1 MLAASRAIADGKRSG
16 TAAAL
21 LACTV
26 ETVIRPYGVV
36 LFLFP
41 LVFGRKGNF
50 RKLQVAGTAGV
61 AAAAVLFSLWGMNTL
76 AAPYS
81 EQSLDYTVFTRLGQ
95 GDILGAAGYFFQKL
109 FAACISLWQDYLRPT
124 LYGCADQYTVDAA
137 HGFLR
142 VLLLMAVVLALCIYD
157 AMKKCPIR
165 GKVCALIC
173 AGVIFLA
180 ILVLYNPMQLR
191 RYSAFLCL
199 LLIMVASAEDILAAG
214 VCVPLL
220 ILLMF
225 PARFT
230 AADKLPAYNAVMD
243 QQMQQITQALQRS
256 QSQLEGNE
264 DPWQHTLT
272 FAYGDVHYGYLY
284 ALPAGMGIEFDWN
297 VYVADPE
304 NTIYSR
310 YAIVNHGTE
319 AEARLQ
325 KDGWQVLVSTENEII
340 YERP

>member
-1 MLAASRAIADGKRSG
+1 
-16 TAAAL
+16 
-21 LACTV
+21 
-26 ETVIRPYGVV
+26 
-36 LFLFP
+36 
-41 LVFGRKGNF
+41 
-50 RKLQVAGTAGV
+50 
-61 AAAAVLFSLWGMNTL
+61 MNTL

-81 EQSLDYTVFTRLGQ
+81 EQSLDFTVFTRLGQ